1 MCHIHI
7 VHNYSL
13 YNDNYIKLSIF
24 DWTGVHT
31 SHVIPGWV
39 SSRGDIRTVVSFATR
54 CLHDYSMQWFHHF
67 NTHMKSSMQ
76 TAGATP
82 FPHTESNTFQN
93 LCYFWAAVDA
103 NSTDIQSL
111 NTLHTCFRCIW
122 YTITRGMSAGD
133 EFPPPYKLVS
143 ASRVN
148 ATLAQNCNSN
158 GHYLN

>member
-13 YNDNYIKLSIF
+13 YNYNYIKLSIF

-39 SSRGDIRTVVSFATR
+39 SSGGDIRTVVVSFATR
-54 CLHDYSMQWFHHF
+54 CLHNYSMQWFHHF

-122 YTITRGMSAGD
+122 YTNKRNVGRKTSSLPRINLSRL
-133 EFPPPYKLVS
+133 LVW
-143 ASRVN
+143 
-148 ATLAQNCNSN
+148 TQP
-158 GHYLN
+158 